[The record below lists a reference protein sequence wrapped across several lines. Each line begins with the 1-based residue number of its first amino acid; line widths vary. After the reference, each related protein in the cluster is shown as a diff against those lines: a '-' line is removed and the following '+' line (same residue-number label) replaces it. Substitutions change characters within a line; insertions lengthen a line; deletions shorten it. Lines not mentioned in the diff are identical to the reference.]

1 MQPLLRYPGCILC
14 ICSHSFL
21 TNVII
26 QDYIPICT
34 FFLKVHSSDSQKL
47 FSQIKKNVPRHIRA
61 PRAVACDNLH
71 LRASAHLRHTVP
83 FCLQEVPSEF
93 PVSKKD
99 SPLSGCPLF
108 YICLSNFEKS
118 YEFMLTRMIRQVIH
132 AFGIKFLLRNRK
144 HLIYG
149 LRIQAVVVYKVLVL
163 HQLFLPLV
171 LSALRV
177 LPAMVSSVRLP
188 DTEMMDDREFFGKLQ

>member
-1 MQPLLRYPGCILC
+1 MSLC
-14 ICSHSFL
+14 IKRMCL
-21 TNVII
+21 G
-26 QDYIPICT
+26 T
-34 FFLKVHSSDSQKL
+34 FGISRGRLRQPSS
-47 FSQIKKNVPRHIRA
+47 
-61 PRAVACDNLH
+61 
-71 LRASAHLRHTVP
+71 RASAHLRRTVP

-93 PVSKKD
+93 SVSKKD

-188 DTEMMDDREFFGKLQ
+188 DAEMMDDRELFGKLQ

>member
-1 MQPLLRYPGCILC
+1 MTRVSPCYHDSRQGLAQAQTLAR
-14 ICSHSFL
+14 CSRK
-21 TNVII
+21 
-26 QDYIPICT
+26 
-34 FFLKVHSSDSQKL
+34 LKEYASVHSGVSRGRLRQPS
-47 FSQIKKNVPRHIRA
+47 S
-61 PRAVACDNLH
+61 
-71 LRASAHLRHTVP
+71 RASAHLRRTVP

-93 PVSKKD
+93 SVSKKD

-188 DTEMMDDREFFGKLQ
+188 DAEMMDDRELFGKLQ

>member
-1 MQPLLRYPGCILC
+1 MPQY
-14 ICSHSFL
+14 
-21 TNVII
+21 
-26 QDYIPICT
+26 
-34 FFLKVHSSDSQKL
+34 
-47 FSQIKKNVPRHIRA
+47 IRA
-61 PRAVACDNLH
+61 SRAVACDNLH

-177 LPAMVSSVRLP
+177 LPAVVGSVGFP
-188 DTEMMDDREFFGKLQ
+188 DSKVMDDRKLFGKL